1 MLKNIDAYS
10 GMMDDETLLEDLIAE
25 LDEETIRELLES

>member
-1 MLKNIDAYS
+1 MTRNLDAYS
-10 GMMDDETLLEDLIAE
+10 GMMDDETLLEDLIAD